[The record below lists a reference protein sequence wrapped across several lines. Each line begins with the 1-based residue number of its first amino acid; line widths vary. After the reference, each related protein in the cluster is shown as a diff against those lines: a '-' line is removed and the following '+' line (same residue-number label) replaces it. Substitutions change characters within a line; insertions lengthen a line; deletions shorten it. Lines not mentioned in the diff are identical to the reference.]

1 MYKLSNKKFLKNF
14 YFDVNTHNILRK
26 GTISNDDEE
35 IRTQHLQNIKLLS
48 YQLKNIKRMNFME
61 NGGKFYYDSKYYKT
75 KIGIL
80 CNKSGS
86 GKSFCILERIISQ
99 PKLPEYSIPTKSL
112 GQFLH
117 IFHNKSVFINTNLIV
132 TSKILLYQW
141 EFYIKTYTNLNY
153 KSFQNNDGLTKI
165 PILLQDNKCDIILII
180 DTAYNKFANFININ
194 NNNLVFSRI
203 IFDSADSLNIKNC
216 SELNSLF
223 IWFLTSKPENLIFLN
238 NIVYNINCD
247 IEVNNENYQ
256 ELISSKLINWKRYNG
271 FNHNG
276 YVYNIFKKLYS
287 ERFDINYSGII
298 VKCSN
303 TLLLRYANIPKYNLI
318 KLKCYL
324 PNFAKYIKNYSKISL
339 KKIEYDDYIITNS
352 YKIYYT
358 LDSLISI
365 LEKKKYNSQ
374 RIQELRSELD
384 SCNSNCPICYEQLS
398 KPLLITPCC
407 QHTFHI
413 KCIFKLYNNNSAS
426 CPYCNLKIKLNE
438 CYYFDKLIINK
449 NKLSKINKL
458 TNLLDSI
465 IGKTLVYIS
474 DTNYKILNNKY
485 KKRGCFIRNNNIDL
499 NKNNIFYISN
509 FQKIRGFHSEL
520 FDNLIITQAVNKP
533 LYNDILNITQIPL
546 RKKKLNVFDINYAN
560 LN

>member
-1 MYKLSNKKFLKNF
+1 MYKLSNKEFLKSF

-26 GTISNDDEE
+26 GTITNEDEE
-35 IRTQHLQNIKLLS
+35 IKIQQLSNINLLS
-48 YQLKNIKRMNFME
+48 HQLKSIERMKFME
-61 NGGKFYYDSKYYKT
+61 NGGKFYYDSKYYTT

-86 GKSFCILERIISQ
+86 GKSFSILERIITQ
-99 PKLPEYSIPTKSL
+99 PKLPEYIIPKKSL

-117 IFHNKSVFINTNLIV
+117 IFHNKSLFINTNIIV
-132 TSKILLYQW
+132 ISKILLNQW
-141 EFYIKTYTNLNY
+141 EFYIKNYTNLNY
-153 KSFQNNDGLTKI
+153 KCFNGKKKLVKI
-165 PILLQDNKCDIILII
+165 SNWLLDHNCDIILII
-180 DTAYNKFANFININ
+180 DTFYNKFANFVNVN

-203 IFDSADSLNIKNC
+203 IFDNADTLNIKNC
-216 SELNSLF
+216 TELNSLF
-223 IWFLTSKPENLIFLN
+223 IWFVTSKPENLIFLN

-287 ERFDINYSGII
+287 ERFNINYSGII

-303 TLLLRYANIPKYNLI
+303 SLLSRYTNIPKYNLI

-324 PNFAKYIKNYSKISL
+324 PNFTKYIKQYSKISSKEL
-339 KKIEYDDYIITNS
+339 DYNDCIITNN

-358 LDSLISI
+358 IDSLINIIDKRFNNSRI
-365 LEKKKYNSQ
+365 HELKNELEKS
-374 RIQELRSELD
+374 D
-384 SCNSNCPICYEQLS
+384 SNCPICYEQLS

-407 QHTFHI
+407 QQPFHI
-413 KCIFKLYNNNSAS
+413 KCIFQLYSSNIST
-426 CPYCNLKIKLNE
+426 CPFCNLKIKLNE
-438 CYYFDKLIINK
+438 CYYLDKLIVNK
-449 NKLSKINKL
+449 NKLSKISKIIK
-458 TNLLDSI
+458 LLDSI
-465 IGKTLVYIS
+465 TGKTLIYIS
-474 DTNYKILNNKY
+474 DINYKILNSRY
-485 KKRGCFIRNNNIDL
+485 TKKGIFIKNNNIDL
-499 NKNNIFYISN
+499 NKNNLFYISN
-509 FQKIRGFHSEL
+509 FQKIRGFHSTL
-520 FDNLIITQAVNKP
+520 FDNLIITQEVNKQ

-546 RKKKLNVFDINYAN
+546 RKKKLNVFDINYTN